1 MFSEQYQPLDDDLP
15 NFDKS
20 WSENSGPPQFK
31 HFLKAFAHPND
42 LELSRSVSPIVV
54 PEHIPTGTEMTFNP
68 YPSNTE
74 VPLRQRQRP
83 RITPKQFGKY
93 APQKRSRSEKIEAE
107 FVEGSNNDESIADSA
122 HSVQTVEHKRV
133 ELQRAQIADG
143 AATKRKRANKRKQ
156 KEERKEQ
163 EQVAMAEKRG
173 RKMNTLLK
181 DFDNYVVE
189 FKRPEEQGD

>member
-1 MFSEQYQPLDDDLP
+1 MFSEEYQPLDDDLP
-15 NFDKS
+15 LFGKS

-31 HFLKAFAHPND
+31 HFPDAFAHLND
-42 LELSRSVSPIVV
+42 LELSRSVSPLVV

-74 VPLRQRQRP
+74 VPLRP
-83 RITPKQFGKY
+83 RITLKQFGKY

-107 FVEGSNNDESIADSA
+107 FVEGSNNDENIADST
-122 HSVQTVEHKRV
+122 HSDSTVEHKRV

-143 AATKRKRANKRKQ
+143 AATKPKRANKRKQ

-163 EQVAMAEKRG
+163 EQVAKAETRG
-173 RKMNTLLK
+173 RKNNTLLQ

-189 FKRPEEQGD
+189 FKRPEAQGY